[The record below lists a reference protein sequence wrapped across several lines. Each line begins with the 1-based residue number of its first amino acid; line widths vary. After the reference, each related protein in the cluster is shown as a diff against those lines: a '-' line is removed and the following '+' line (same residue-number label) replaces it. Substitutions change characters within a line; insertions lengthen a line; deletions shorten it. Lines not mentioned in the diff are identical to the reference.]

1 MSDEYSIK
9 VTETG
14 EISATRDLSDRER
27 ETKLDEILDMINN
40 PEVPP
45 GPIKRLIAAEIATVN
60 RLMIKYGN
68 DVSIIEGM
76 KIKALSEQ
84 VKGLRELGKEV
95 LEADT
100 INRKDIL
107 TWEGKKFR
115 YAIDEYREGAKEAM
129 REAKLDESTI
139 NSILTHWRDIMAQK
153 ESDIRRALDN
163 MDKK

>member
-1 MSDEYSIK
+1 
-9 VTETG
+9 
-14 EISATRDLSDRER
+14 
-27 ETKLDEILDMINN
+27 MINN

-153 ESDIRRALDN
+153 ELDIRRALDN

>member
-1 MSDEYSIK
+1 M
-9 VTETG
+9 
-14 EISATRDLSDRER
+14 
-27 ETKLDEILDMINN
+27 
-40 PEVPP
+40 
-45 GPIKRLIAAEIATVN
+45 
-60 RLMIKYGN
+60 
-68 DVSIIEGM
+68 
-76 KIKALSEQ
+76 
-84 VKGLRELGKEV
+84 GKEV

-153 ESDIRRALDN
+153 ELDIRRALDN